1 VKSVF
6 LYCFVLA
13 ATGFAAEQKPRI
25 AVFSGPTATI
35 QNSRPLVT
43 SNKARVASGLPRL
56 NGRDG
61 KPVTFDEL
69 HPQRLATP
77 ATVYIEQFSA
87 HPLEQDAA
95 ELYAPPDGYIQSDGR
110 FAKERHEPTDKPV
123 YVVTLAPEDGLYPL
137 PFMGR
142 QVDGSAWEST
152 ATKRGAPFLKSRQTF
167 YPNAARIFEEI
178 ERSGGHVYEKAEYD
192 FFRPAPSGGYTKGLS
207 SAARADEGSADTAP
221 ETIGEDFFSYGPYN
235 SSPSRPHLARATN
248 IVQRA
253 LATGDYDGAIWL
265 EGSPSIEDT
274 LYWLSLVVDTT
285 KPIVGNSAQRARGLI
300 SADGDANIVD
310 SVDYITS
317 GVWRD
322 SEGRDRVGAVA
333 IMDQVIYNA
342 REVQKGDARPGGYV
356 TTGGFGGIVGTTDYG
371 SKLTFLPVRKSTH
384 RSDLRVTQLPSSVSV
399 VAQSEGGLTTVPFTI
414 KDADG
419 NLLPAAIPLVTFAKS
434 ARWQTDND
442 AVRDSAGQVEIL
454 ARLEALLAQ
463 SILGGL
469 VSEGFAP
476 YGFAPYGS
484 SIAPAEAALDRVVLS
499 GFPVVQSARGD
510 AHGFMQSI
518 PDNLRIEAT
527 NGTATKSRMLLMAC
541 LLKFGALPPAKNPSN
556 PTPAEISAI
565 KEKIKVYQAAFDTH

>member
-1 VKSVF
+1 MKSAF
-6 LYCFVLA
+6 LYCVILS
-13 ATGFAAEQKPRI
+13 ATAFAAEQKPRI

-43 SNKARVASGLPRL
+43 SNKARAASGLPVL
-56 NGRDG
+56 KGRDDQQI
-61 KPVTFDEL
+61 TFDEL
-69 HPQRLATP
+69 YPQRLAAP
-77 ATVYIEQFSA
+77 VTVYIEQFSA

-95 ELYAPPDGYIQSDGR
+95 ELYAAPDGYVQADGR
-110 FAKERHEPTDKPV
+110 FAKERHASTDKPV
-123 YVVTLAPEDGLYPL
+123 YAVTLEPGDGLYPL

-142 QVDGSAWEST
+142 QADGSAWEST
-152 ATKRGAPFLKSRQTF
+152 AAKRGAPFLQSRQTF
-167 YPNAARIFEEI
+167 YPDAARILEEI
-178 ERSGGHVYEKAEYD
+178 ERSGGHVYDKAAYE
-192 FFRPAPSGGYTKGLS
+192 FFRPAPSGGYTKGQ
-207 SAARADEGSADTAP
+207 GSARTGEDAVNLPP
-221 ETIGEDFFSYGPYN
+221 EKIGEDFFSYGPYN

-253 LATGDYDGAIWL
+253 LASGDYAGAIWL

-274 LYWLSLVVDTT
+274 LYWLGLIVDTT

-300 SADGDANIVD
+300 SADGDANIID
-310 SVDYITS
+310 SIDYITS

-322 SEGRDRVGAVA
+322 SDGRDRVGAVA

-356 TTGGFGGIVGTTDYG
+356 TTGGFGGIVGSTDYG
-371 SKLTFLPVRKSTH
+371 SKLTFVPVRKSTH
-384 RSDLRVTQLPSSVSV
+384 RSDLKLTHLPSSVPV
-399 VAQSEGGLTTVPFTI
+399 VARTEDGLTTIPFTT
-414 KDADG
+414 KDQEG
-419 NLLPAAIPLVTFAKS
+419 NLLPAGIPLVTFAKS

-454 ARLEALLAQ
+454 ARLEAFLAQ
-463 SILGGL
+463 PVLGGL
-469 VSEGFAP
+469 VSE
-476 YGFAPYGS
+476 GFAPYGS

-510 AHGFMQSI
+510 AHGFMQSN

-541 LLKFGALPPAKNPSN
+541 LLKFGALPPAKDPTK

-565 KEKIKVYQAAFDTH
+565 KEKISVYQAAFDTH